1 MISCMY
7 VRGKSPWPSA
17 DSGCKFHVCL
27 YSFSSIES
35 PLSGIDKKLLHF
47 LLSAWMIIVS
57 IHLTSIP
64 EAASIQPAVHPNPTT
79 GHLLI
84 LNNGIPAQHIISD
97 IHNRYIKTIES
108 EKETDVNDLA
118 PGMYFLLSAG
128 INSAQVIRVIKE

>member
-64 EAASIQPAVHPNPTT
+64 EAASIQPEVYPNPTT
-79 GHLLI
+79 GHLRL
-84 LNNGIPAQHIISD
+84 LNNGIATQYIFSD
-97 IHNRYIKTIES
+97 IHVRYIKTIGS
-108 EKETDVNDLA
+108 EKRINISDLA